1 MTHPPPEPAPSHD
14 DIIES
19 VIEKMIEQPRLIAD
33 MSRAVSTAA
42 SIVLAR
48 AELDMLDGPQ
58 P

>member
-1 MTHPPPEPAPSHD
+1 MTEPTRD
-14 DIIES
+14 ELIET

-48 AELDMLDGPQ
+48 AELDMLDGMEP
-58 P
+58 

>member
-1 MTHPPPEPAPSHD
+1 MTDTAPRDRD
-14 DIIES
+14 DLIDIM
-19 VIEKMIEQPRLIAD
+19 VEKMIEQPRLIAD

-48 AELDMLDGPQ
+48 AELDMLDGHQ